1 MEAIFPNKTPF
12 ANYHATNGPWYS
24 GLEQATADC
33 VATWKRLELKSQP
46 FAPAD
51 WKHKPQHMS
60 CSHALST
67 KEKEKA
73 PGQQKVP

>member
-1 MEAIFPNKTPF
+1 
-12 ANYHATNGPWYS
+12 
-24 GLEQATADC
+24 
-33 VATWKRLELKSQP
+33 
-46 FAPAD
+46 
-51 WKHKPQHMS
+51 MS

>member
-1 MEAIFPNKTPF
+1 LA
-12 ANYHATNGPWYS
+12 
-24 GLEQATADC
+24 
-33 VATWKRLELKSQP
+33 LKSEP

-51 WKHKPQHMS
+51 WKHKPQPMS

-73 PGQQKVP
+73 LGLQKVP

>member
-1 MEAIFPNKTPF
+1 VLDDIVNVVCEKKTLTR
-12 ANYHATNGPWYS
+12 H
-24 GLEQATADC
+24 
-33 VATWKRLELKSQP
+33 

-51 WKHKPQHMS
+51 WKHKPQPMS

-67 KEKEKA
+67 KEKA

>member
-1 MEAIFPNKTPF
+1 MKKIGIENSA
-12 ANYHATNGPWYS
+12 
-24 GLEQATADC
+24 L
-33 VATWKRLELKSQP
+33 
-46 FAPAD
+46 APAD
-51 WKHKPQHMS
+51 CKHKPQPMS